1 MSPVEVVDI
10 ILHAGVR
17 RLWLW
22 LLWDHPHSVSS
33 APYTFKSWLCLLLLY
48 GTDDPGVGSGPQIS
62 VTCPWR
68 PRSLYPTLT
77 QERPVPG
84 L

>member
-33 APYTFKSWLCLLLLY
+33 APSIFSKPNKLI
-48 GTDDPGVGSGPQIS
+48 GS
-62 VTCPWR
+62 
-68 PRSLYPTLT
+68 LKKKKKKKKK
-77 QERPVPG
+77 
-84 L
+84 

>member
-22 LLWDHPHSVSS
+22 LLWDHPHSVSRE
-33 APYTFKSWLCLLLLY
+33 
-48 GTDDPGVGSGPQIS
+48 GVSMFP
-62 VTCPWR
+62 V
-68 PRSLYPTLT
+68 LVYP
-77 QERPVPG
+77 EIV
-84 L
+84 